1 VFIKKY
7 SVMAVENTL
16 RDIRT
21 FGFMEQN
28 TQTTNIPFRKA
39 LKPHKRFLS
48 KLCSMKN
55 FDQ

>member
-1 VFIKKY
+1 
-7 SVMAVENTL
+7 MAVENTL

>member
-1 VFIKKY
+1 
-7 SVMAVENTL
+7 MAVENTL

-39 LKPHKRFLS
+39 LKPHTFLS

-55 FDQ
+55 FVQ